1 MEGMDTTFRKQLTGT
16 GVATAVTA
24 AVGSV
29 ATLPKSAWFEA
40 LDKPSWQP
48 PNSVFGPV
56 WTALYLDIAVVS
68 AQHLADVQDR
78 GDERDATS
86 FQTALGAN
94 LVLNAAWS
102 WVFFRG
108 HKLRASTVVAG
119 LLAASSADLV
129 RRVAA
134 QSPGRGA
141 ALAPYAAWTAFATVL
156 TDAIRRRNT

>member
-1 MEGMDTTFRKQLTGT
+1 METTIRKQLTGT
-16 GVATAVTA
+16 GLATAVTA

-29 ATLPKSAWFEA
+29 ATVPKSAWFEA

-56 WTALYLDIAVVS
+56 WTALYTDIAVVS
-68 AQHLADVQDR
+68 AQHLAELRER
-78 GDERDATS
+78 GDDEAADS

-108 HKLRASTVVAG
+108 HRLRTSTVVAG

-129 RRVAA
+129 RRVSAE
-134 QSPGRGA
+134 SPVRAA
-141 ALAPYAAWTAFATVL
+141 ALSPYAAWTGFATVL
-156 TDAIRRRNT
+156 TNAIRRRNS